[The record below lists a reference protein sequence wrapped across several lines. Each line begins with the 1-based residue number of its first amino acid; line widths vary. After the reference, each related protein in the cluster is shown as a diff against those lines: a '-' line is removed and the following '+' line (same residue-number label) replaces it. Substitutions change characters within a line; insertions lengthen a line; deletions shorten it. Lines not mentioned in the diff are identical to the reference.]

1 MACTAAAAG
10 LTTEIFTVV
19 HSQLS
24 MVEALAAVQRA
35 AFPTLAEDE
44 IITAAHYAVHIARFP
59 EGQFAVLNAAGEVVA
74 CSTDFRTSAVDFNAF
89 EHRYMDAVADN
100 WLSRHDPQGEWLYGA
115 DIGVLPAYRRRGL
128 ARRLYEARRHLI
140 RRLNLRGHV
149 AGGLLRGFSA
159 YRAVMSVD
167 EYVARVLTG
176 ELVDP
181 TVSVQLRCGF
191 TVHGIIHNYV
201 HDPAC
206 DGKAVFLVWHNPDYD
221 PTRGVESGG
230 LSAREHDVWTGIL
243 VHNSTS
249 GPRRCGRNA

>member
-1 MACTAAAAG
+1 V
-10 LTTEIFTVV
+10 TETFTIVN
-19 HSQLS
+19 SQLS
-24 MVEALAAVQRA
+24 MIEALEAVQRA

-44 IITAAHYAVHIARFP
+44 IITAAHYAAHIARFP
-59 EGQFAVLNAAGEVVA
+59 EGQFAVLNAAGQVVA
-74 CSTDFRTSAVDFNAF
+74 CSTDFRTSAVDFHAF
-89 EHRYMDAVADN
+89 EHRYIDAVAHN

-149 AGGLLRGFSA
+149 AGGLLKGFSA
-159 YRAVMSVD
+159 YKAVMSVA
-167 EYVARVLTG
+167 EYVAKVLTG

-221 PTRGVESGG
+221 P
-230 LSAREHDVWTGIL
+230 ARRLEHGDDREG
-243 VHNSTS
+243 
-249 GPRRCGRNA
+249 A